1 MILLMTLGCFLSDPI
16 DDPMCDAICDEQSE
30 YNFSKSLDSY
40 SLEVSFKTDEGEETI
55 EVAFDGDR
63 TEGYA
68 QLAEVSVRV
77 DADGVGIYASHGTFL
92 SDVVFTIN
100 DVTIT
105 PSFISSEPNE
115 VCGSVC
121 TSSVFDLNTDSV
133 EEQEAESTMIDD
145 LEELI
150 SCASSTED
158 LTIVAR
164 NESRTHALIIQEP
177 EGFYDHGGYWENGSF
192 NKDNLT
198 IELHKGVNVGVNYCT
213 DAFLEEDIQEV
224 FVPIDPSEAPP
235 NTEADEVVE
244 FSYGTNFPEC
254 EGCPPEAILHVENFW
269 FQSEQGNYV
278 KVELINYLQCE
289 ILQNYGG

>member
-30 YNFSKSLDSY
+30 YNFSKSLESY

-92 SDVVFTIN
+92 SDIVFTIN

-150 SCASSTED
+150 
-158 LTIVAR
+158 AR
-164 NESRTHALIIQEP
+164 L
-177 EGFYDHGGYWENGSF
+177 
-192 NKDNLT
+192 L
-198 IELHKGVNVGVNYCT
+198 VGVSHIFQNLKRLSGS
-213 DAFLEEDIQEV
+213 AFHDEPPRAFWELEKSNRHHHRWDGRKAQH
-224 FVPIDPSEAPP
+224 EAP
-235 NTEADEVVE
+235 TA
-244 FSYGTNFPEC
+244 
-254 EGCPPEAILHVENFW
+254 LR
-269 FQSEQGNYV
+269 
-278 KVELINYLQCE
+278 
-289 ILQNYGG
+289 